1 MNAKSYRIQRDLLQ
15 TQLNQAREALA
26 AALEL
31 KSAPAQPQTCAD
43 VLKIIGDFLA
53 LTLNRPIS
61 MVHEGHKLWSVLT
74 ALRGPSFDIDLLKS
88 DPLKDATT
96 SVIRWHAF
104 KRTYLAGSPII
115 NYDSVSHADRRKK
128 LQATVVANPYC
139 GDGTS
144 RHFWSHVT
152 DAFEALGLS
161 LTEVNDENR

>member
-1 MNAKSYRIQRDLLQ
+1 MNAKTYRIQRDTLQ
-15 TQLNQAREALA
+15 MQLNQTREALA

-31 KSAPAQPQTCAD
+31 KPAPAQPQTCAD

-53 LTLNRPIS
+53 PTIIRPLS
-61 MVHEGHKLWSVLT
+61 TVHEGHKLWSVLT
-74 ALRGPSFDIDLLKS
+74 ALRGPDSDSDRLKY
-88 DPLKDATT
+88 ATT

-104 KRTYLAGSPII
+104 KRTYLAGGPII

-128 LQATVVANPYC
+128 LQVAFAANPHSD
-139 GDGTS
+139 DGTS

-152 DAFEALGLS
+152 EAFEALGLS